1 MDSIGERLRQERLRR
16 GFDLQQIAEFTKI
29 NIVMLEAIEADDLES
44 LPGIFFTR
52 SFVRQYARAL
62 DLDEASFESELNRLA
77 ACESVPTLEDQPAA
91 REDFDVPPMRAARP
105 SSHWQRPLGS
115 LAALLF
121 IVGAC
126 SAIFMYWQRS
136 REFKPAASILSVPA
150 PQPPRPPVQPA
161 AVPSQPPPVPAP
173 AASTTTEP
181 PAETAASSQPPPAS
195 ATTEPPAETAANPL
209 PPATAKPALP
219 AEATPEPAPAVRLH
233 VRLHATAPAWV
244 RIAVDGKY
252 SFSGVLQPGEI
263 RNVDAT
269 QLVQLRVGDAA
280 ALEVFWNGQPVAAL
294 GPKGQARNVEFTP
307 DGFNILAPR
316 PPAPE
321 PPADAP

>member
-1 MDSIGERLRQERLRR
+1 MDSIGERLRAERLRR

-62 DLDEASFESELNRLA
+62 DLDEASFEPELNRLA

-91 REDFDVPPMRAARP
+91 RENFDVPPMRAARP
-105 SSHWQRPLGS
+105 SSHWLRPLGS
-115 LAALLF
+115 LAALLL
-121 IVGAC
+121 IVGVC

-136 REFKPAASILSVPA
+136 REFKPAASALSVPA
-150 PQPPRPPVQPA
+150 PQPPRPAVQPA
-161 AVPSQPPPVPAP
+161 PVPSQPPPAPAP
-173 AASTTTEP
+173 V
-181 PAETAASSQPPPAS
+181 AS
-195 ATTEPPAETAANPL
+195 ATTEPPAEAAVPSQPQPAPAPTVEATADQT
-209 PPATAKPALP
+209 PPAESAS
-219 AEATPEPAPAVRLH
+219 EPAPAVRLH
-233 VRLHATAPAWV
+233 VRIHATAAAWV
-244 RIAVDGKY
+244 RVAVDGKY
-252 SFSGVLQPGEI
+252 SFSATLQPGEI

-269 QLVQLRVGDAA
+269 RLVQLRVGDAA

-316 PPAPE
+316 PPTPE

>member
-62 DLDEASFESELNRLA
+62 DLDEAGFESELNRLA
-77 ACESVPTLEDQPAA
+77 ACESVPTLEDRPAA

-121 IVGAC
+121 IVAAC
-126 SAIFMYWQRS
+126 SAIYMFWQRT
-136 REFKPAASILSVPA
+136 REFKPAVSIRSVPA
-150 PQPPRPPVQPA
+150 SQAPRPAVQPA
-161 AVPSQPPPVPAP
+161 AVP
-173 AASTTTEP
+173 
-181 PAETAASSQPPPAS
+181 SQPPPAS
-195 ATTEPPAETAANPL
+195 ATTEPPAETAANQT
-209 PPATAKPALP
+209 PPAPAQAPP
-219 AEATPEPAPAVRLH
+219 AEAAANPAPPAPPPEPAQAAPLH
-233 VRLHATAPAWV
+233 VRIHATAAAWV
-244 RIAVDGKY
+244 RVAVDGKY
-252 SFSGVLQPGEI
+252 SFSGVLQPGET
-263 RNVDAT
+263 RNVEAT
-269 QLVQLRVGDAA
+269 RLVQLRTGDAA
-280 ALEVFWNGQPVAAL
+280 ALEISWNGQPVGPI
-294 GPKGQARNVEFTP
+294 GPKGQVRNVEFTP
-307 DGFNILAPR
+307 AGFNILAPH
-316 PPAPE
+316 PPTPE

>member
-62 DLDEASFESELNRLA
+62 DLDEASFEPELNRLA
-77 ACESVPTLEDQPAA
+77 ACESVPTLEDRPAS

-105 SSHWQRPLGS
+105 SSNWLRPLGS
-115 LAALLF
+115 LAALLL
-121 IVGAC
+121 IVAAC
-126 SAIFMYWQRS
+126 SAIYMYWQRN
-136 REFKPAASILSVPA
+136 RDFKPAVSIRAVPA
-150 PQPPRPPVQPA
+150 PQPQPPTVQPA
-161 AVPSQPPPVPAP
+161 AVSSQPT
-173 AASTTTEP
+173 AAATEP
-181 PAETAASSQPPPAS
+181 PAETAADQTPPA
-195 ATTEPPAETAANPL
+195 PA
-209 PPATAKPALP
+209 
-219 AEATPEPAPAVRLH
+219 PEPAATTQPPADTSVNPAPPTAQPQPAHAAPLNVRI
-233 VRLHATAPAWV
+233 HATAAAWV
-244 RIAVDGKY
+244 RVAVDGKY

-280 ALEVFWNGQPVAAL
+280 ALEVFWNGQPVASL
-294 GPKGQARNVEFTP
+294 GPKGQVRNVEFTP
-307 DGFNILAPR
+307 AGFNILAPH
-316 PPAPE
+316 PPTPE

>member
-62 DLDEASFESELNRLA
+62 DLDEASFEPELNRLA

-115 LAALLF
+115 LAALLL
-121 IVGAC
+121 IVGVC
-126 SAIFMYWQRS
+126 SAIFMYWQRN
-136 REFKPAASILSVPA
+136 REFKPAASMLSVPA
-150 PQPPRPPVQPA
+150 PPPRPAVQPSV
-161 AVPSQPPPVPAP
+161 VPSPPPTAPAP
-173 AASTTTEP
+173 A
-181 PAETAASSQPPPAS
+181 AS

-209 PPATAKPALP
+209 PPAAANPLPPASAKPAPP
-219 AEATPEPAPAVRLH
+219 AEAAPEPVPAVRLH
-233 VRLHATAPAWV
+233 VRLHATASAWV
-244 RIAVDGKY
+244 RVAVDGKY

-269 QLVQLRVGDAA
+269 RLVQLRVGDAA

-316 PPAPE
+316 PPTPG

>member
-62 DLDEASFESELNRLA
+62 DLDEASFEPELNRLA
-77 ACESVPTLEDQPAA
+77 ACESVPTLEDLPAA

-105 SSHWQRPLGS
+105 SSHRLRPLLLS

-121 IVGAC
+121 VGAVC
-126 SAIFMYWQRS
+126 AAIFTYWQRG

-150 PQPPRPPVQPA
+150 PQPPPRPAVQPA
-161 AVPSQPPPVPAP
+161 AVPSQPPPAPSP
-173 AASTTTEP
+173 AASATSEP
-181 PAETAASSQPPPAS
+181 PAEAAANPVPPTA
-195 ATTEPPAETAANPL
+195 ATTEPPAETTANPA
-209 PPATAKPALP
+209 PPAPQ
-219 AEATPEPAPAVRLH
+219 PAPAARLH
-233 VRLHATAPAWV
+233 VRLHATAADWV
-244 RIAVDGKY
+244 RVAVDGTF
-252 SFSGVLQPGEI
+252 SFSATLQPGEI
-263 RNVDAT
+263 RDVDAT
-269 QLVQLRVGDAA
+269 RLVQLRVGDAA

-316 PPAPE
+316 PPTPE